1 MNKFA
6 GVLLSTCLMSG
17 SASWGLCKAVENCI
31 NNNPARAL
39 KVAIFIGWPLVSA
52 TSNVINAFKK
62 SAEAKKV
69 IWNTLTE
76 SAYSSSDN
84 KVRKAPN
91 LHYSLTREE
100 DNLKYWIIWDS
111 IAALS
116 CIGPCI
122 GPLIAID
129 PTIWLGACIYSAA
142 YLIEGNIKQLN
153 DKSKECFETLDIPR
167 MPH

>member
-6 GVLLSTCLMSG
+6 GVLLSACLMSG

-39 KVAIFIGWPLVSA
+39 KVAIFIGWPLASA

-69 IWNTLTE
+69 IWNVLTE
-76 SAYSSSDN
+76 SAHSSSDN
-84 KVRKAPN
+84 KVRKAPD
-91 LHYSLTREE
+91 LHYSLTRGE
-100 DNLKYWIIWDS
+100 DDIKDGMIWNS
-111 IAALS
+111 MVTLGCIA
-116 CIGPCI
+116 PCL

-142 YLIEGNIKQLN
+142 YLMNSDIKRLN
-153 DKSKECFETLDIPR
+153 DKSKECFESLDIPR

>member
-6 GVLLSTCLMSG
+6 GVLLSACLMSG

-39 KVAIFIGWPLVSA
+39 KVAIFLGWPLASA

-69 IWNTLTE
+69 IWNVFTE

-84 KVRKAPN
+84 KVRKALD
-91 LHYSLTREE
+91 LHGSLTRGE
-100 DNLKYWIIWDS
+100 DNIKDGMMWNSMVILG
-111 IAALS
+111 
-116 CIGPCI
+116 CIS
-122 GPLIAID
+122 PLILID
-129 PTIWLGACIYSAA
+129 PIIGLGACIYSAD
-142 YLIEGNIKQLN
+142 YLMNSDIKRLN

>member
-6 GVLLSTCLMSG
+6 GVLLSACLMSG

-39 KVAIFIGWPLVSA
+39 KAAIFIGWPLASA

-69 IWNTLTE
+69 IWNVLTE

-84 KVRKAPN
+84 KVRKAPD

-100 DNLKYWIIWDS
+100 EVLKSSIICDS
-111 IAALS
+111 FLAWF
-116 CIGPCI
+116 GI

-129 PTIWLGACIYSAA
+129 PIIGLGACIYFAGSLMD
-142 YLIEGNIKQLN
+142 YDIKRLN